1 MEKSFKSS
9 LYIITLIFLF
19 SYALAIFSIF
29 LGGVFSL
36 KVALYLFIATLI
48 SSLSTVTI
56 LGGLFTSLGSYLVNI
71 RRLFRLNNIAHPLL
85 LRLQAEAP
93 GTYHHSILVANLAS
107 SAAKKIGADSLLCRV
122 AAYFHD
128 IGKLKN
134 PGFFI
139 ENQMLR
145 KNGETNSET
154 TAETPLK
161 KARKIIEHIKQ
172 GIEMAKEYHLP
183 KEVISTIAQHHGT
196 TLCSYFYELSK
207 EKNPIRTKR
216 TNFRY
221 DGPKPQTKEAVILM
235 MADALEAKIRAS
247 NNLSDIEKL
256 VKESFAEK
264 IEDGQFTDSGLSQK
278 DIFKIK
284 QAFVETLFS
293 MYHPRIEY
301 K

>member
-1 MEKSFKSS
+1 MEKSLKNSF
-9 LYIITLIFLF
+9 YIIVLIFLL
-19 SYALAIFSIF
+19 SYGLTLFAIV

-36 KVALYLFIATLI
+36 KITLYLFIATLI
-48 SSLSTVTI
+48 SSLITVTI

-71 RRLFRLNNIAHPLL
+71 RRLYRLNNITHPLL
-85 LRLQAEAP
+85 LRLQTEAP

-107 SAAKKIGADSLLCRV
+107 SIAKKVKADSLLCRV

-139 ENQMLR
+139 ENQML
-145 KNGETNSET
+145 KNENINSEAGT
-154 TAETPLK
+154 ESPLK
-161 KARKIIEHIKQ
+161 KARKIIEHVKE
-172 GIEMAKEYHLP
+172 GVEMAKEYHLP
-183 KEVISTIAQHHGT
+183 KEVISIIAQHHGT
-196 TLCSYFYELSK
+196 TLCNYFYELSK

-221 DGPKPQTKEAVILM
+221 EGPKPQTKEAVILM
-235 MADALEAKIRAS
+235 MADALEAKIRVP

-256 VKESFAEK
+256 VKELFAEK
-264 IEDGQFTDSGLSQK
+264 IKDGQFADSGLSQK
-278 DIFKIK
+278 EVFKIE
-284 QAFVETLFS
+284 QAFVEALKN

-301 K
+301 P